1 MIDKKELLEARA
13 ELIKSIDMIDDSL
26 KILSSAKTWGIFDIL
41 GGGFFTSLMKRDKI
55 GKVNDNIRNLRY
67 QLEITQKELGD
78 VDQMIDIEIPNNFT
92 DNFFDIAFDNI
103 FTDILTQSKLNKT
116 NTKLSDLRNYLSKV
130 LDKIDIEIDKY

>member
-92 DNFFDIAFDNI
+92 DNFFDIVFDNI
-103 FTDILTQSKLNKT
+103 FTDILTQSKLKKT

>member
-103 FTDILTQSKLNKT
+103 FTDISTQSKLNKT
-116 NTKLSDLRNYLSKV
+116 NAKLSDLRNYLSRV

>member
-116 NTKLSDLRNYLSKV
+116 NTKLTDLRNYLSRV